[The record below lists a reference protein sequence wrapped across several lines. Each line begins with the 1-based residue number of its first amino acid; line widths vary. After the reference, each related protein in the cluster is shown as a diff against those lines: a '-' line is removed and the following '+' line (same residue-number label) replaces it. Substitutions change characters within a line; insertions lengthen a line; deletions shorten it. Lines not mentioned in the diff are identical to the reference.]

1 MKSYSLAITL
11 SVIGHSLLIWFVVWG
26 WSASAEK
33 TVIKKPVYIKATMVQ
48 LEQKAKPVAK
58 VVEKKVEPPKV
69 DESLKKKQE
78 DAAKKKREAALQ
90 AQKKAQQKKAAEEK
104 ARKNQL
110 AKKRAEEKKQKEAE
124 RKRKEQEQQKK
135 LEEQREKAALQKEI
149 EEERQR
155 ELEKRI
161 NAEKAR
167 IEEAK
172 QAAND
177 AELAASYESII
188 EEKIYLYWDRPASAR
203 NGMNALLRIYLIPTG
218 RVVNVEIIK
227 SSGDL
232 AFDRSAEQALQ
243 AVKVAGGFPE
253 LKNLP
258 NRVFEENFRAFRLHF
273 EPEDL
278 RQ

>member
-1 MKSYSLAITL
+1 MKSYSLAIIL

-33 TVIKKPVYIKATMVQ
+33 TVIKKPVYIKATLVQ

-58 VVEKKVEPPKV
+58 VAEKKVEPPKV

-110 AKKRAEEKKQKEAE
+110 AKKRAEEEKQKEAE

-135 LEEQREKAALQKEI
+135 LEEQRKKAALQKEI

-177 AELAASYESII
+177 AELVASYTGVID
-188 EEKIYLYWDRPASAR
+188 EKVSANWSRPPSAR
-203 NGMNALLRIYLIPTG
+203 NGMSALLRIQLVPTG
-218 RVVNVEIIK
+218 RVIGVDIIE
-227 SSGDL
+227 SSGDA
-232 AFDRSAEQALQ
+232 AFDRSARL
-243 AVKVAGGFPE
+243 AVNKAEIFPE
-253 LKNLP
+253 LQNLP
-258 NRVFEENFRAFRLHF
+258 SRVFEQSFRVFNLYF